1 MNQRSRNS
9 DITWKLSKVEG
20 DEKKMT
26 MVASVT
32 PVTSDGLL
40 ETVIYNCDATF
51 ILEVRV
57 EAMDR

>member
-1 MNQRSRNS
+1 
-9 DITWKLSKVEG
+9 
-20 DEKKMT
+20 MT

>member
-1 MNQRSRNS
+1 
-9 DITWKLSKVEG
+9 
-20 DEKKMT
+20 MT

-51 ILEVRV
+51 ILEMRV
-57 EAMDR
+57 SAESVK

>member
-32 PVTSDGLL
+32 PVAPVASEGLS
-40 ETVIYNCDATF
+40 
-51 ILEVRV
+51 
-57 EAMDR
+57 

>member
-26 MVASVT
+26 MVA
-32 PVTSDGLL
+32 PVAPVAPVASEGLS
-40 ETVIYNCDATF
+40 
-51 ILEVRV
+51 
-57 EAMDR
+57 